1 MKRILALAIAVALAA
16 PVAGLA
22 QPTEDVILRSAERAA
37 VGMELQSGAPGN
49 RRSRSR
55 TWSGMVMIAA
65 GAVLTTAV
73 KRTETC
79 SGGSCTREEERYKP
93 LIYTGSGLAVAGALL
108 VSVWSDVPANPHVD
122 FAMTPDRIQVGKTF
136 GF

>member
-1 MKRILALAIAVALAA
+1 MKRILALAVVVVLAT

-22 QPTEDVILRSAERAA
+22 QPTEEVILRSAERAA
-37 VGMELQSGAPGN
+37 VGMALQSGAPGN

-73 KRTETC
+73 TETRVC
-79 SGGSCTREEERYKP
+79 SGGSCIREKRPYKP
-93 LIYTGSGLAVAGALL
+93 VAYAGIGLAVAGALL
-108 VSVWSDVPANPHVD
+108 ASVWSDVPASPHID
-122 FAMTPDRIQVGKTF
+122 FAMTPDRIEVGKTF